1 MRKLRTRTVG
11 AKLTPDEYALV
22 EAACHE
28 HTVSE
33 WVRKT
38 LLVAAGGP
46 SLERVL
52 IAEVLAMRAIVV
64 TVLFSVLN
72 GEKLTAET
80 MHRLIEREDQ
90 EKLVRAQ
97 EHLALASGRMRI

>member
-1 MRKLRTRTVG
+1 M
-11 AKLTPDEYALV
+11 
-22 EAACHE
+22 
-28 HTVSE
+28 
-33 WVRKT
+33 
-38 LLVAAGGP
+38 
-46 SLERVL
+46 L